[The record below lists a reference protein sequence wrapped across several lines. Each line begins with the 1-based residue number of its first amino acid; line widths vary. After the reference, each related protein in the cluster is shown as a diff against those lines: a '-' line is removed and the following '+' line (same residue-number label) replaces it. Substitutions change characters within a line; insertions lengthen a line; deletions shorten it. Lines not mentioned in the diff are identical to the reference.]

1 MSNDIDEGGEIMC
14 KIGDIIVVKK
24 FKNEFGEKINKHSF
38 VVINDSENYV
48 EGLNYD
54 MVTNM
59 ICSFHNENHKK
70 RKLKYKENL
79 LIKKNSITG
88 KYLNSKEGFIKAD
101 QLYYFNKNTIKY
113 SIIGHLDKQ
122 FLKDLL
128 YLIDKLYKKHKIKR
142 IITNLHEYVKK

>member
-1 MSNDIDEGGEIMC
+1 MKGGDIMC
-14 KIGDIIVVKK
+14 KIGDIIVVKE
-24 FKNEFGEKINKHSF
+24 FKNEFGERIKKHSF

-59 ICSFHNENHKK
+59 ICSFHNKEHKK

-101 QLYYFNKNTIKY
+101 QLYYFNKNTIKFN
-113 SIIGHLDKQ
+113 IIGKLNKNVLNELLILISKLDNNEKV
-122 FLKDLL
+122 KN
-128 YLIDKLYKKHKIKR
+128 IT
-142 IITNLHEYVKK
+142 TNLNVKVKN